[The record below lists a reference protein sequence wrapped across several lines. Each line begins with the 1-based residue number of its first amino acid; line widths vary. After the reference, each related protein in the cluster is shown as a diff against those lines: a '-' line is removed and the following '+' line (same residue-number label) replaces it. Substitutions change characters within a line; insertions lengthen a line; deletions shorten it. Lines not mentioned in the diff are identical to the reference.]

1 MEVLPLVII
10 YVVIIYYIN
19 NQLSYIRK
27 FKRMKLFNGGVSRTL
42 SDIGIKNSYQFKQ
55 MLKKGIFVQ
64 VKENKFFMEE
74 EKSDE
79 YERKRRGVGYTVTFF
94 FIILFFFILNN
105 F

>member
-1 MEVLPLVII
+1 MELLLLVII
-10 YVVIIYYIN
+10 YIVIIYYIN

-27 FKRMKLFNGGVSRTL
+27 FKRMKLFNGSVSRTL
-42 SDIGIKNSYQFKQ
+42 PDIGINNSYQFKQ

-79 YERKRRGVGYTVTFF
+79 YTKKRRGVGYTLTFF